1 MASSMLAFAFRH
13 SLLWPR
19 TVASQSV
26 RRPAYPISPFWNHLP
41 GPSLPQFWQ
50 YRNQHTMG
58 SSRTRRSEPF
68 LVNSTIRGDSGR
80 IYKVEEIL
88 SERRKPL
95 LCVYRASSEGKQF
108 ILKDMIKGE
117 FDYQLSL
124 QTPLAPCPHI
134 RVLVDTIRDDEMF
147 VYGFLPGDLLHLSQQ
162 ALSKQTRR
170 HILKSALLGLAE
182 LHDRGIIHTDI
193 KPNNILLD
201 YDTTGPDI
209 RITQV
214 RISDLE
220 DSVLLGPGKSI
231 KGCLCGNE
239 LWRSPESWARAK
251 QNTPSD
257 IYSFAIMAIY
267 VMSNE
272 MVFRVSDEEL
282 KSDMAWWHIL
292 RRHISY
298 FADEAG
304 FQGLLGHIGEDN
316 PFFERLIALTGDF
329 NADKP
334 RQPFALWHGVEPDF
348 RDLVGK
354 MANLDPNRRITAREA
369 LEHPWFKKA
378 VL

>member
-1 MASSMLAFAFRH
+1 MASSRLALALRH

-19 TVASQSV
+19 TVALQSV
-26 RRPAYPISPFWNHLP
+26 RRPAYLISPFWNHLP
-41 GPSLPQFWQ
+41 GLSLLQFWQ
-50 YRNQHTMG
+50 YRTQHTIG

-68 LVNSTIRGDSGR
+68 LVDSAIRGDSGR

-88 SERRKPL
+88 SVRRKPL

-124 QTPLAPCPHI
+124 QTPLAPCPNI

-147 VYGFLPGDLLHLSQQ
+147 VYDFLPGDLLHLSQQ
-162 ALSKQTRR
+162 ALSTQTRR

-201 YDTTGPDI
+201 YDTSGPDI

-272 MVFRVSDEEL
+272 IVFRVSDEEL

-298 FADEAG
+298 FADESG

-329 NADKP
+329 NAEKP
-334 RQPFALWHGVEPDF
+334 RQPFALWHYVEPDF